1 LLIFQL
7 KNVGALDI
15 PAFALYL
22 ENGKID
28 LNPAGTK
35 HENVLKWLN
44 AVFRADPASR
54 MTTRPNSNAFF
65 SRSKGTT
72 MILQS
77 TGGLVEARRGFF
89 QSAQIRFSR
98 MTLNIDTATT
108 PFWVSDK
115 PLIECICGLMGG
127 LRPDALE
134 REFKK
139 DPAHFFAVCS
149 KLLGMRFVVK
159 HIPGQ
164 NDRKIKFIGWSS
176 KDSRNTMFERQS
188 ETGTES
194 TSVFDYFKS
203 KYGILDGFSS
213 LPLVHSMRGD
223 FPLQVCYSAADE
235 RYRSVLEGAETADF
249 IRFATA
255 PATVRRQ
262 QIDSFNRM
270 LAWHNQPLIQAHGL
284 SVSTKQLPVKALV
297 LPGPQI
303 QYAAQAIRPQNG
315 QWSLRGGLTFVRP
328 STIKSWVLV
337 SFIASSQVQRFGEE
351 LLKGLR
357 TVGLSVPSDPPAI
370 LVENAQ
376 GDIRQIVNNAVQKA
390 EQHFSGSTPDL
401 ILAILPKSSVSL
413 YTALKSALDI
423 HYGIASQVMLA
434 EKALKERGQ
443 AQYIA
448 NIAMKVNV
456 KLGGTNCTIDE
467 PLFKK
472 DRYMLIGGDLS
483 LAGPSA
489 TRRDPVPPASSALVG
504 TWDRSCTAY
513 TSISSMQPSTYVNIV
528 VNAALMFKELLIRYK
543 ERNNGLL
550 PQRIIYY
557 RDGASE
563 SEFDGILKQEGLAL
577 RALCKDSGTKIT
589 IVVAIKRHHTRFF
602 AEGELA
608 TQLGNVPPGTVIE
621 NSPDRNDCFIVS
633 HKDLQGTKRPTFYR
647 VLVDENALTADDFN
661 RLTYGLCSTYARAT
675 TSVAVWLVSEC
686 VIAIWTDLLIL

>member
-1 LLIFQL
+1 
-7 KNVGALDI
+7 
-15 PAFALYL
+15 
-22 ENGKID
+22 
-28 LNPAGTK
+28 
-35 HENVLKWLN
+35 
-44 AVFRADPASR
+44 
-54 MTTRPNSNAFF
+54 MTTRPNSNAYFD
-65 SRSKGTT
+65 RAKGTT
-72 MILQS
+72 MTLQS
-77 TGGLVEARRGFF
+77 TGGLLEARRGIF
-89 QSAQIRFSR
+89 QTVQIRFSR
-98 MTLNIDTATT
+98 LTVNVDTATSV
-108 PFWVSDK
+108 FWAGK
-115 PLIECICGLMGG
+115 PLIECVCGLMGG
-127 LRPDALE
+127 LRPDGLE
-134 REFKK
+134 TAFRQ
-139 DPAHFFAVCS
+139 DPARFSAVCT
-149 KLLGMRFVVK
+149 KMLGMFFVVK
-159 HIPGQ
+159 HLPNQ
-164 NDRKIKFIGWSS
+164 DQKTRKIKFQGWSHA
-176 KDSRNTMFERQS
+176 DARGTIFEEQL
-188 ETGTES
+188 ETETKS
-194 TSVFDYFKS
+194 TSVFDYFRE
-203 KYGILDGFSS
+203 KYGIVLRWPS
-213 LPLVHSMRGD
+213 LPLVHSRRGD
-223 FPLQVCYSAADE
+223 FPLELCFSAADE
-235 RYRSVLEGAETADF
+235 RYKSVLEGAETADF

-255 PATVRRQ
+255 GASVRRQ
-262 QIDSFNRM
+262 QINHSLRI
-270 LAWHNQPLIQAHGL
+270 LAWHNQETIKIHGL
-284 SVSTKQLPVKALV
+284 SVSPQQLEVKGLV
-297 LPGPQI
+297 LPAPRILYG
-303 QYAAQAIRPQNG
+303 AQAMAHPQDG
-315 QWSLRGGLTFVRP
+315 QWNLRGLSFLRP
-328 STIKSWVLV
+328 SCIKAWASI
-337 SFIASSQVQRFGEE
+337 SFAGQVDERFGFE
-351 LLKGLR
+351 LLKGFR
-357 TVGLSVPSDPPAI
+357 AVGLSVPNQPPAL
-370 LVENAQ
+370 LVGNPN
-376 GDIRQIVNNAVQKA
+376 GDIKQIVNNAIQKA
-390 EQHFSGSTPDL
+390 TQTFGAPPDL
-401 ILAILPKSSVSL
+401 ILVLLPKASIPL
-413 YTALKSALDI
+413 YVALKSALDI

-489 TRRDPVPPASSALVG
+489 IRRDPVPPASSALVG
-504 TWDRSCTAY
+504 TWDKSCTAY
-513 TSISSMQPSTYVNIV
+513 SSISSMQPSTYVNIV
-528 VNAALMFKELLIRYK
+528 VNAALMFKELLNRYK

-686 VIAIWTDLLIL
+686 VIAIWRDLLIL